1 MRASI
6 VKQAWMTADDPT
18 PSGLLAPI
26 FTSAAMQRIFADP
39 ALLQAMLDFE
49 AALARAQAG
58 TGVIPAYAANLISQK
73 CIASLYDI
81 DVIGQASRAAGN
93 PAIPLVKALTAQVA
107 EDARGW
113 VHWGATS
120 QDVIDTALMMQARR
134 GLKLIFADVTAT
146 IAAGITLAETHKS
159 SVMAGRTFL
168 QQAVPVTF
176 AFKAANWTAGLVGVR
191 VGLARNLD
199 ENIALQFGGAAGT
212 LSALGPDGMA
222 VRAALAAELGLP
234 EPHNSWHSERSRFV
248 EIAAALGVA
257 SAVFAKI
264 ATDIMLMM
272 QPEVGEAFEPAAA
285 GRGGS
290 STMPHKRNPIG
301 AAAIR
306 ANHRRIAGLVATMLM
321 AAEAEHERGAGG
333 WSAEWQT
340 VSDIFVLAGGSAEHL
355 AEMLAG
361 LEIDPERMR
370 VNLDNARG
378 LPLAESLMMALA
390 PKVGRMKA
398 HHVVEALAKKAI
410 AGGLTLAAVAGAETA
425 VTAHLTQDEID
436 RALDPQA
443 YLGSANAM
451 IDRVLGEARKQIR
464 GKDGAD

>member
-1 MRASI
+1 M
-6 VKQAWMTADDPT
+6 KADDPT
-18 PSGLLAPI
+18 QSGLLAPI
-26 FTSAAMQRIFADP
+26 FASAAMQRLFADQ

-49 AALARAQAG
+49 AALARAQARIG
-58 TGVIPAYAANLISQK
+58 IIPEDAADSISESCKANL
-73 CIASLYDI
+73 YDL
-81 DVIGQASRAAGN
+81 DAIGRASRDAGN
-93 PAIPLVKALTAQVA
+93 PAIPLVKALTAHVA
-107 EDARGW
+107 ADASGW

-120 QDVIDTALMMQARR
+120 QDVIDSALMMMARG
-134 GLKLIFADVTAT
+134 GLKLILADVTAA
-146 IAAGITLAETHKS
+146 IGAGIALAETHKNA
-159 SVMAGRTFL
+159 VMAGRTFL
-168 QQAVPVTF
+168 QLAVPVTF
-176 AFKAANWTAGLVGVR
+176 AFKAANWTAGLLGVR
-191 VGLARNLD
+191 VSLIRNLD

-234 EPHNSWHSERSRFV
+234 EAHISWHSERSRFA
-248 EIAAALGVA
+248 EISTALGVA

-321 AAEAEHERGAGG
+321 AGEQEHERAPGG
-333 WSAEWQT
+333 WGAEWQT
-340 VSDIFVLAGGSAEHL
+340 IGDLFTLSGGSAEHL

-361 LEIDPERMR
+361 LELDPARMR
-370 VNLDNARG
+370 ANLDNANG

-390 PKVGRMKA
+390 PKTGRMEA
-398 HHVVEALAKKAI
+398 HHIVEAAAKKAI
-410 AGGLTLAAVAGAETA
+410 ADGLTLTETA
-425 VTAHLTQDEID
+425 NADTAITAHLSADEIT

-451 IDRVLGEARKQIR
+451 IDKVLGEARKQIQ
-464 GKDGAD
+464 